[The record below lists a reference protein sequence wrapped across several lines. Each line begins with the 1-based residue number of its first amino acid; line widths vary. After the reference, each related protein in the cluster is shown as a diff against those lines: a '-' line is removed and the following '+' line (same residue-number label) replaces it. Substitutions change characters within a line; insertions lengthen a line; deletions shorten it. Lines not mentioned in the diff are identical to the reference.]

1 MDSTLGTITQF
12 TLTEYGKYIN
22 QGLSEYKIGDYDA
35 SAATWQ
41 KVLKLNG
48 NYDQAYIG
56 IGRSLLRQESYQE
69 AMDYFEL
76 KLDATNYSKAYK
88 LYRKEWFENNIM
100 IILIALAVL
109 IVVCFGVGFV
119 KKARKEV
126 EKG

>member
-1 MDSTLGTITQF
+1 M
-12 TLTEYGKYIN
+12 
-22 QGLSEYKIGDYDA
+22 SEYKIGDYDA

-88 LYRKEWFENNIM
+88 LYRKEWFDS
-100 IILIALAVL
+100 
-109 IVVCFGVGFV
+109 
-119 KKARKEV
+119 
-126 EKG
+126 